1 MGRETISKTQKALD
15 NSNKELKK
23 CKGKKCKSLTG
34 TTGPTGLTGTTGP
47 TGLIGTTGPTGL
59 IGTTGPTGLTGT
71 TGPTGLTGTTGPED
85 LCVPNGGECTDN
97 EECCESKWCVLR
109 DDVGRCENKPI
120 KKKCNKP
127 NCQGNSEK
135 DVEIATLR
143 EKLAEHEETLVNVT
157 TQAEIEKEVAI
168 SKLKKEKEDAVKH
181 AIEEQKA
188 EDHEILKNVNK
199 GFKKLKRA
207 LT

>member
-15 NSNKELKK
+15 HGNKELKK

-47 TGLIGTTGPTGL
+47 TGLTGTTGPTGL
-59 IGTTGPTGLTGT
+59 IGT